1 MRKHSGEV
9 AISEIDKSLGNMSL
23 LDNAKEITSG
33 ESLDNHDLSED
44 TKNGSQGLSEETDEW
59 NLWSLFPLIKLSEL
73 PPDEQAERVN
83 LFLFGFASIFL
94 MNVMPI
100 LIKVSV
106 TFSEYEDQLEIKTYT
121 FQRQMKGRCN

>member
-1 MRKHSGEV
+1 M
-9 AISEIDKSLGNMSL
+9 ALSEIDKSLGNMSL

-33 ESLDNHDLSED
+33 ESLDNHDLSE
-44 TKNGSQGLSEETDEW
+44 ETDEW

-73 PPDEQAERVN
+73 TPDEQAERVN